1 MKKLLFMLVLLLIP
15 GFVEA
20 SRILNVTTRFEDEAD
35 KKVINEILVDTT
47 GISDG
52 TREWITIKQS
62 EDFKIDALEYTYDEF
77 TFFTYSV
84 RMGAKKT
91 VDNYGIYNVDLDG
104 DVYENDG
111 VIYMKLYVSKNP
123 NSHVVTSYVYKPAT
137 TSKSSSSNYITKTTN
152 QNDKT
157 TSGNNNNNNNNGNTS
172 SNITGE
178 VSTTTGVIDV
188 EAEKRKE
195 EEEKARKEEE
205 KKKAEKKRFDFY
217 LMVWVILAVV
227 VLVFVLLTIVKVIRA
242 NNLK

>member
-1 MKKLLFMLVLLLIP
+1 MLILLLIP

-52 TREWITIKQS
+52 TREWITLKQS

-137 TSKSSSSNYITKTTN
+137 TSKSTSTDYITRTTN

-157 TSGNNNNNNNNGNTS
+157 TSGNNNNNNNGNTS
-172 SNITGE
+172 SNVTGE

-227 VLVFVLLTIVKVIRA
+227 VLVFVLLTIVKAIRA